1 MAETVGIEDH
11 GDHLTVFIDNPA
23 KLNTLTLD
31 YHQAQ
36 HAALDQAARED
47 RITSVIMTGR
57 GGYFSA
63 GGDLS
68 LLKGAVDGGPAERTQ
83 LVSSLQASIRAI
95 RTCPKPV
102 IAAVDGGAAG
112 GGLSTMLACDLIVAD
127 AGASFLAAHV
137 KIGATVDGG
146 LSWFLARALPHALAS
161 ELCLFGR
168 PVDAETL
175 LRHGV
180 INQVVEK
187 DTAEPAAQK
196 LAAKLARGP
205 AETQAA
211 MKALMVAAKANT
223 LEAQLDF
230 EQETLVSIL
239 GSVGPKE
246 GVAAFLEK
254 RRPDFPAAEGRS
266 IAPSMRS

>member
-1 MAETVGIEDH
+1 MADTVGIEDH
-11 GDHLTVFIDNPA
+11 GDHLIVFIDNPA

-68 LLKGAVDGGPAERTQ
+68 LLKGAVEGGTEERTL
-83 LVSSLQASIRAI
+83 LVSSLQESIRAI
-95 RTCPKPV
+95 RACPKPV

-112 GGLSTMLACDLIVAD
+112 GGLSTMLACDLIIAD

-161 ELCLFGR
+161 QLCLFGAA
-168 PVDAETL
+168 VDAETL
-175 LRHGV
+175 LQHGV
-180 INQVVEK
+180 INQVVDK
-187 DTAEPAAQK
+187 GAAEAAAQK

-205 AETQAA
+205 ALTQAA
-211 MKALMVAAKANT
+211 MKSLMVAAKTNT
-223 LEAQLDF
+223 LDAQLAL

-246 GVAAFLEK
+246 GVSAFLEK
-254 RRPDFPAAEGRS
+254 RRPNFPLAEGRIS
-266 IAPSMRS
+266 APE